1 MTEILKNLYSY
12 LLTHKNEPL
21 TEIDCIGAVEGVTS
35 DNVIS
40 LLKILEDDSKI
51 SLNHTYIHYDIT
63 VY

>member
-51 SLNHTYIHYDIT
+51 SLNHTYIHMT
-63 VY
+63 

>member
-21 TEIDCIGAVEGVTS
+21 TKIDCIGAVEGVTS